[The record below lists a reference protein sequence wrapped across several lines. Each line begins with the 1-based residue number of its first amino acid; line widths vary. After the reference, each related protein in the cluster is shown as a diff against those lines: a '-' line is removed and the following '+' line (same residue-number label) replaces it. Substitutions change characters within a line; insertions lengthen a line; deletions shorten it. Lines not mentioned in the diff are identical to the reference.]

1 MRFAVHQ
8 ESDLPSISCHLPL
21 HSSSHL
27 AKSSESHKSSKA
39 PTAIAKTQFP
49 KSVSISEILQAGKL
63 VKPKPKKKATL
74 LLEKFDVKT
83 GEWHEGEALELLVDA
98 EKFSSGGFRDAF
110 LATSC
115 NHEEK
120 QKWVIK
126 KYNAKAKDA
135 IINTLKTT
143 EEDHSRKQ
151 VQMHSAARQLTEQ
164 FSNKVPSHFGRC
176 FHYNRVFYTKFE
188 DEPATVEEYVPGNF
202 LKYINNNGECCSA
215 PEKCTNEYKELFLK
229 AECLVH
235 YSYEYSKHKLMLL
248 DIQGSKYQLYDPEIA
263 TTNLVCES
271 SSEFLFCCGNLS
283 TIAISEF
290 TKKHICNDYCEM
302 LELPPVVHKFD

>member
-1 MRFAVHQ
+1 MVRFAVHQ

-21 HSSSHL
+21 HSSPHL
-27 AKSSESHKSSKA
+27 AKSSESHKSYKA
-39 PTAIAKTQFP
+39 PSATAKTQFP

-83 GEWHEGEALELLVDA
+83 GEWHEGEPLELLVDA
-98 EKFSSGGFRDAF
+98 EKFSSGGFRDAL

-135 IINTLKTT
+135 IINTLRTT
-143 EEDHSRKQ
+143 EEDHTRKQ

-176 FHYNRVFYTKFE
+176 LHYNRVFYTKFE
-188 DEPATVEEYVPGNF
+188 DEPATVEEYVPGF
-202 LKYINNNGECCSA
+202 FFKYLNNNGECCSA
-215 PEKCTNEYKELFLK
+215 PEKCSNEHKELFLK

-235 YSYEYSKHKLMLL
+235 YWYEYSKHKLMLL

-283 TIAISEF
+283 TEF
-290 TKKHICNDYCEM
+290 TKKHICSDYCEM
-302 LELPPVVHKFD
+302 LELPPVVHNFD

>member
-27 AKSSESHKSSKA
+27 AKSYESHKSSKA

-63 VKPKPKKKATL
+63 VKAKPKKKATL

-98 EKFSSGGFRDAF
+98 EK
-110 LATSC
+110 
-115 NHEEK
+115 
-120 QKWVIK
+120 
-126 KYNAKAKDA
+126 
-135 IINTLKTT
+135 
-143 EEDHSRKQ
+143 
-151 VQMHSAARQLTEQ
+151 
-164 FSNKVPSHFGRC
+164 
-176 FHYNRVFYTKFE
+176 
-188 DEPATVEEYVPGNF
+188 
-202 LKYINNNGECCSA
+202 
-215 PEKCTNEYKELFLK
+215 
-229 AECLVH
+229 
-235 YSYEYSKHKLMLL
+235 
-248 DIQGSKYQLYDPEIA
+248 
-263 TTNLVCES
+263 
-271 SSEFLFCCGNLS
+271 S